1 MKLRIDIAEIMAV
14 QKQNM
19 PSIAS
24 IVSVLSLVFYCAG
37 FLKVELE
44 LHEQKKRIN
53 ALESVAEAKSRSN
66 DVDMKI
72 TKNDRGKCAIC
83 NLKFTSC
90 GTIKEYTHKNQ
101 SLVELNKLVATAQS

>member
-44 LHEQKKRIN
+44 LHEQKNRIN
-53 ALESVAEAKSRSN
+53 ALESIQVKSPSN

>member
-53 ALESVAEAKSRSN
+53 ALESVAEAKSPSN
-66 DVDMKI
+66 DIDMKI

-101 SLVELNKLVATAQS
+101 SLVELNKLVATALS